1 MPISATLTGCVVTHP
16 EKWTA
21 SWARPASRR
30 PQRKIRTVCAAI
42 VRATLFT
49 FLGSKALNTGLIR
62 VLRFVFGNAGGKVIN
77 QLLPICI
84 DGFSSIVIVAVQ
96 LVLSQ
101 LAPACG
107 LIGRDFTDLN
117 ALVFSELIH
126 STVNCLIQSKEITLG
141 CQGDFLV
148 ENLAR
153 LFVKPFPHRLTDRGQ
168 HHSEP
173 PHITR

>member
-49 FLGSKALNTGLIR
+49 FLGSKALNTGLIG
-62 VLRFVFGNAGGKVIN
+62 VLRFVLGDAGGKVIN

-117 ALVFSELIH
+117 ALVFSELVY
-126 STVNCLIQSKEITLG
+126 SAVNRLIQRSKITLG
-141 CQGDFLV
+141 RQEIGRAHV
-148 ENLAR
+148 
-153 LFVKPFPHRLTDRGQ
+153 
-168 HHSEP
+168 
-173 PHITR
+173 

>member
-49 FLGSKALNTGLIR
+49 FLGSKALNTGLIG
-62 VLRFVFGNAGGKVIN
+62 VLRFVLGDAGGKVIN

-117 ALVFSELIH
+117 ALVFSELDRK
-126 STVNCLIQSKEITLG
+126 STRLNSSHVAISYAVFCLKKKNINNIK
-141 CQGDFLV
+141 
-148 ENLAR
+148 R
-153 LFVKPFPHRLTDRGQ
+153 
-168 HHSEP
+168 
-173 PHITR
+173 